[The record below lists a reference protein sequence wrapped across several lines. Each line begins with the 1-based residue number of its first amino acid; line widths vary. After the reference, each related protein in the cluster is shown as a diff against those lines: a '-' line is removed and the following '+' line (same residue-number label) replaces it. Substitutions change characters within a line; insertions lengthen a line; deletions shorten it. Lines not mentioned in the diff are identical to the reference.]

1 MRIPLTVVAFVSI
14 STMLIAAEPF
24 VGTSKLN
31 LEKSTLLGNDR
42 NLASE
47 TMTISNIGPNSFR
60 TTIDS
65 VPKSGQT
72 RHVEI
77 NRLYDG
83 KEHPRTGVGFK
94 QEGATEIDQRV
105 DAAKRR
111 VTQKRDGKVVSEFTS
126 TTSPDG
132 KTLTNKVHRPDGSEE
147 IEIFE
152 KQ

>member
-1 MRIPLTVVAFVSI
+1 MRIALTVVVIFSL
-14 STMLIAAEPF
+14 STTLVAAEPF
-24 VGTSKLN
+24 VGTWKLN
-31 LEKSTLLGNDR
+31 VQKSTLLVNDLSR
-42 NLASE
+42 VSE
-47 TMTISNIGPNSFR
+47 TMTISNSGPNSFR

-105 DAAKRR
+105 DAATRR
-111 VTQKRDGKVVSEFTS
+111 VTQKRDGKVVAEFTS
-126 TTSPDG
+126 TT
-132 KTLTNKVHRPDGSEE
+132 
-147 IEIFE
+147 
-152 KQ
+152 